1 MKCSE
6 REDIHNG
13 VSFNITT
20 YVCYN
25 ENGEQLSSRDQDNKY
40 ETDADYYKR
49 WAKWNCNES
58 EVTTTTTTTTVK
70 PSTTKTP
77 MIIQISAQGESFCSL
92 RIS

>member
-1 MKCSE
+1 MECSE
-6 REDIHNG
+6 RQDIHNG

-25 ENGEQLSSRDQDNKY
+25 KNGEQLSSRDQDSKY
-40 ETDADYYKR
+40 ERDADYYLR
-49 WAKWNCNES
+49 WANWRCNES
-58 EVTTTTTTTTVK
+58 EVTTTTTTVK